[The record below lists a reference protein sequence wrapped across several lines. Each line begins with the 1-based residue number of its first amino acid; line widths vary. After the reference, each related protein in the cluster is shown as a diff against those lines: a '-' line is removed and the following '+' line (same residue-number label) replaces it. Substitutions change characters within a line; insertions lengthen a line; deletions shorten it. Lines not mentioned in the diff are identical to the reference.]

1 MLKSMSIE
9 VLERA
14 EILWMYLERA
24 NKFQLIM
31 NQIRQFV
38 SFRWSTS
45 QIKNNDR
52 NNYIDS
58 GE

>member
-14 EILWMYLERA
+14 EILWMYLDRA

-38 SFRWSTS
+38 SFR
-45 QIKNNDR
+45 
-52 NNYIDS
+52 
-58 GE
+58 